1 MKFFKKLF
9 GINKEKSTADNT
21 KLRVPTT
28 QSTNLEEMLTL
39 EISRC
44 NLIKEDCKPNLIKEF
59 NLLSSPDFGD
69 EFLTLEEKKSLNLNA
84 RMKIHKKIIAFLDE
98 TALDNESNPK
108 DVILNLV
115 YSANNKIRLN
125 KELEKIRKLK
135 INNVKIL
142 NTGDGRDCDWCIS
155 MDKEIIP
162 ADTDYVALINQ
173 NCTCDYYRGRLLA
186 DIKIE

>member
-1 MKFFKKLF
+1 MKFLKKLF
-9 GINKEKSTADNT
+9 GLNKEKSTADNT

-69 EFLTLEEKKSLNLNA
+69 EFLTTEEKKSLNLNS
-84 RMKIHKKIIAFLDE
+84 RMKIHKKIISVLTDD
-98 TALDNESNPK
+98 ALDNESNPK
-108 DVILNLV
+108 NIILNLV
-115 YSANNKIRLN
+115 YSARNKVSLN
-125 KELEKIRKLK
+125 EELKKIKELKIKNLK
-135 INNVKIL
+135 VLNV
-142 NTGDGRDCDWCIS
+142 GDARDCDWCIS
-155 MDKEIIP
+155 MDKKIIP

-173 NCTCDYYRGRLLA
+173 NCTCDYYRGRILA

>member
-1 MKFFKKLF
+1 MKFLKKLF
-9 GINKEKSTADNT
+9 GLNKEKSTTTT
-21 KLRVPTT
+21 KRLSVPIT
-28 QSTNLEEMLTL
+28 QSTSLEEMLML

-44 NLIKEDCKPNLIKEF
+44 NLIKEDCKSNIIKEF

-69 EFLTLEEKKSLNLNA
+69 EFLTTEEKKSLNLNS
-84 RMKIHKKIIAFLDE
+84 RMKIHKKIISVLTDD
-98 TALDNESNPK
+98 ALNNESNPK

-142 NTGDGRDCDWCIS
+142 NTGDERDCDWCIS
-155 MDKEIIP
+155 MDKKIIP